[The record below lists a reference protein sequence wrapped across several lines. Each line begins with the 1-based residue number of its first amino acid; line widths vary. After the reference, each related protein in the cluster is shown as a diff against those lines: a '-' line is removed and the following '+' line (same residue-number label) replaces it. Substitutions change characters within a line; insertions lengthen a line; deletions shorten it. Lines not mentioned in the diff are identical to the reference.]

1 MRAQR
6 IVQPDAIE
14 SGPLRAADAP
24 LPQPAPGELL
34 LSVQA
39 CGVCRTDLHLA
50 EGDLEARRLP
60 LVPGHQIVGRV
71 EALGSGVDGWEVGE
85 RAGAAWLAGACGAC
99 RFCQSEREN
108 LCREGTFT
116 GWDRDGGY
124 AEFVAVRADFALRLP
139 ASFADLEAA
148 PLLCGGVIGYRA
160 LRVSGIESGG
170 RLGLYGFGA
179 SAALAIQVAV
189 HWGCEVFVV
198 TRSQREQERAL
209 GFGCGV
215 GGVLWREAARTIG
228 RRDHLC
234 AGWRRRRPRAAS
246 SRAGRHG
253 GDQRDPSRPH
263 PAVRLRRSLVGASDS
278 QRRQLHP
285 PGCPAVPRAC
295 GQRSRFRRCQSR
307 IGWGRRTRR
316 SAGSKPV
323 RRRVRRCWF
332 RSCRG
337 ANSAPRGAAAVAV
350 GHER

>member
-39 CGVCRTDLHLA
+39 CGVCRTDLQLA

-209 GFGCGV
+209 GLGAAWAGSYGERPPERLDAAITFAPV
-215 GGVLWREAARTIG
+215 GDAVVRALQAVERGGTVAINAIHLDRIPQFDYDDLWWERQIRSVANFT
-228 RRDHLC
+228 RRDAQQFLEL
-234 AGWRRRRPRAAS
+234 AAEIPI
-246 SRAGRHG
+246 
-253 GDQRDPSRPH
+253 QTMPEPH
-263 PAVRLRRSLVGASDS
+263 RLGAANEALRRLKAGETEGAPVLV
-278 QRRQLHP
+278 P
-285 PGCPAVPRAC
+285 
-295 GQRSRFRRCQSR
+295 
-307 IGWGRRTRR
+307 
-316 SAGSKPV
+316 
-323 RRRVRRCWF
+323 
-332 RSCRG
+332 
-337 ANSAPRGAAAVAV
+337 
-350 GHER
+350 